1 MQYGANILSVPTTR
15 GCEWGVKDA
24 SVYITADGTTEEERR
39 QRKPVFREKTTPWIE
54 DFETE
59 WRAKAVPEMM
69 EHAEQLKTVDL
80 ACFSEKRSYKRDLEF
95 GRTSS

>member
-1 MQYGANILSVPTTR
+1 MAPISSLYPLPEVVRGEWKMVLS
-15 GCEWGVKDA
+15 A
-24 SVYITADGTTEEERR
+24 S
-39 QRKPVFREKTTPWIE
+39 PWIE

-59 WRAKAVPEMM
+59 CRGKGVPEMM